1 MTVTRW
7 ADIWH
12 LRADANTFRSLL
24 GHKTMAMQPEG
35 FAGITK
41 GATAAREAI
50 YVSKRKGFVRIAI
63 KASSYVHADL
73 LKPFLCPFPSA
84 CLLCG
89 YPLKTALA

>member
-1 MTVTRW
+1 MTVTGW

-24 GHKTMAMQPEG
+24 GHETVAMQPEG

-50 YVSKRKGFVRIAI
+50 YVSKRKGFVRIAT
-63 KASSYVHADL
+63 KASAFVHADL
-73 LKPFLCPFPSA
+73 LKFILCPFPSA
-84 CLLCG
+84 SLLCD

>member
-1 MTVTRW
+1 MTVTGW
-7 ADIWH
+7 ADNWR

-24 GHKTMAMQPEG
+24 RHKTVAMQPEG

-63 KASSYVHADL
+63 QASAYVHADL
-73 LKPFLCPFPSA
+73 LELFLCSFPSA